1 LTWFAILKLSKRG
14 VFQYFQGGKW
24 KKFNRWGGHLNCFYG
39 GVAGGAAVMSALV
52 YKLNK
57 VDRRITEA
65 NNNDQKAGKKS
76 EWG

>member
-1 LTWFAILKLSKRG
+1 MEKSSI
-14 VFQYFQGGKW
+14 GGG
-24 KKFNRWGGHLNCFYG
+24 GGHLNCIYG

-65 NNNDQKAGKKS
+65 NNSDQKSWKKIRM
-76 EWG
+76 GLAKD

>member
-1 LTWFAILKLSKRG
+1 VG
-14 VFQYFQGGKW
+14 
-24 KKFNRWGGHLNCFYG
+24 GGHLNCIYG

-65 NNNDQKAGKKS
+65 NNSDQKAGKKS

>member
-1 LTWFAILKLSKRG
+1 LTWL
-14 VFQYFQGGKW
+14 FQSSRKEGYFKVVMEKSSIGG
-24 KKFNRWGGHLNCFYG
+24 GGHLNCVYG

-65 NNNDQKAGKKS
+65 NNSDQKAGKKS